1 MTKVKTVVLYLSFYS
16 FTGTTSS
23 AGYEF
28 DKGMVYHAKVR
39 LSDGGLMCSFMGG
52 LMSSTEREPDSHLQ
66 LTGFG
71 QR

>member
-16 FTGTTSS
+16 CTGTTSS
-23 AGYEF
+23 TGYEF
-28 DKGMVYHAKVR
+28 ARGMVYHVKVR

-52 LMSSTEREPDSHLQ
+52 LIPSTDREPDSRLQ
-66 LTGFG
+66 RADFG